1 MILIVVALTI
11 LSMVLFLAAL
21 GLHVNLQEAKK
32 DAAAWKAIALA
43 IDDTYV
49 RVPTISRI
57 PTGREMRH

>member
-1 MILIVVALTI
+1 MTLIVCALV
-11 LSMVLFLAAL
+11 VLAAFLFMAAL
-21 GLHVNLQEAKK
+21 GLHVQLETAKK

-49 RVPTISRI
+49 RVPTIPRT